1 MGSYQSPYSLKSLAT
16 LSHASDMIGA
26 IADKIG
32 GLENGPMPL
41 QVKFM
46 GSYQSPYS
54 LKSLATLSHASDMIG
69 AIADKIGGLEDSEK
83 RFR

>member
-1 MGSYQSPYSLKSLAT
+1 MEISSLTNGS
-16 LSHASDMIGA
+16 
-26 IADKIG
+26 
-32 GLENGPMPL
+32 MPL

-54 LKSLATLSHASDMIG
+54 LKSLATLSHASDMID

>member
-1 MGSYQSPYSLKSLAT
+1 MEISSLT
-16 LSHASDMIGA
+16 
-26 IADKIG
+26 
-32 GLENGPMPL
+32 NGPMPL
-41 QVKFM
+41 QVKLM

>member
-1 MGSYQSPYSLKSLAT
+1 
-16 LSHASDMIGA
+16 
-26 IADKIG
+26 
-32 GLENGPMPL
+32 MPL

-46 GSYQSPYS
+46 GSYQSPYF